1 MVLSLL
7 AQTLALGSPSTIPN
21 NATFNLDDFRTSI
34 FVCIIGLML
43 FYLFYQILDRFLNC
57 LPNER
62 YDRDIELQDIANH
75 RSAANS
81 HWSREVTVHNSL
93 WLLETLNGFMTLLA
107 ERQGLSPEDSE
118 KSLPLVHYK
127 SLGKT
132 LDECVICLEDL
143 EDDEPCR
150 VFPVCKHG
158 FHFDCIDNWLRN
170 HTTCPLAYIRE
181 VHFRSAEK
189 SNSSSS
195 GSDLPSNNPKLFATI
210 GDDRRVSAEYRR
222 QSHVK
227 AADL

>member
-1 MVLSLL
+1 MNTPPSPCDNEKLNLPPMVLSLL

-93 WLLETLNGFMTLLA
+93 WLLETLNGFMTF
-107 ERQGLSPEDSE
+107 
-118 KSLPLVHYK
+118 
-127 SLGKT
+127 LGKT

-150 VFPVCKHG
+150 VFPVCKHV